1 MNIIVKS
8 FTEDAEG
15 NVVAEVFLDN
25 AAKIKLLEGA
35 LNNAMLDGVTGDI
48 PVQDECGLFGDDI
61 DEEEDDFYGQLGYFP
76 EPEQNTNVITVVQE
90 QIDALVIRELK
101 DWYENSTDSWGSK
114 HPEDIKKAAEIAA
127 ACKTLLEYCMMED
140 DYNTYIRKASFV
152 K

>member
-35 LNNAMLDGVTGDI
+35 LNNAMLDGITGDI
-48 PVQDECGLFGDDI
+48 PVQDECGLFGTDI
-61 DEEEDDFYGQLGYFP
+61 EEEEDDFYGQLGYFP
-76 EPEQNTNVITVVQE
+76 ESEKTATVITVVQE
-90 QIDALVIRELK
+90 QIDALVIEELK
-101 DWYENSTDSWGSK
+101 GWYEDSLDHWNSS
-114 HPEDIKKAAEIAA
+114 HPEDIRQSDAVKAA
-127 ACKTLLEYCMMED
+127 CVTLLKYAMMEHD
-140 DYNTYIRKASFV
+140 FNTYMNNLK